1 MSATDQLAGGLFACH
16 AETPDSGTGTNGIER
31 TLDSLPATAHG
42 VVPAHSPLGG
52 KMERFVHQQ
61 NLEHY
66 RRLLAET
73 NVADDKVRHAELLKL
88 LAAEIAKDAKSIPGD
103 R

>member
-1 MSATDQLAGGLFACH
+1 
-16 AETPDSGTGTNGIER
+16 
-31 TLDSLPATAHG
+31 
-42 VVPAHSPLGG
+42 
-52 KMERFVHQQ
+52 MERFVHQQ